1 MVYCFSLYI
10 YLVYIGENNHNS
22 YLYNMIQQLTI
33 KNFKSIKELHFPCK
47 KLNVIIGEPNS
58 GKSNILEALALQS
71 QGAIEQELSKE
82 MFRYK
87 TMSDLFYDFNINEPV
102 EVDTGDKFSTIFY
115 PIRPNGIPEDK
126 FVFKLDKNDEGSNS
140 CKLNHTG
147 TVVESSNIAHT
158 NVHFYEFKR
167 LAKFSNSFTPHL
179 AVPYGENLPSLLLAN
194 AEYKQWVSEFL
205 QEKGL
210 RLTLKPA
217 DFDIAVSKIVDDAIY
232 SYPYFT
238 ISETLQRVI
247 FYIMAIKSNK
257 EAVLILD
264 EPESNTFPF
273 YTKYMAE
280 SIALDE
286 TNQFFI
292 TTHNPYLLLNLIEK
306 SKTADINVYIAEMK
320 DYQTKLHV
328 LNEEQITKVLDFNS
342 DVFFNFNQIIEA

>member
-1 MVYCFSLYI
+1 
-10 YLVYIGENNHNS
+10 
-22 YLYNMIQQLTI
+22 MIQELTI

-71 QGAIEQELSKE
+71 QGAFAGELSKA
-82 MFRYK
+82 MFRYN
-87 TMSDLFYDFNINEPV
+87 TLSDLFYDFNINEPI
-102 EVDTGDKFSTIFY
+102 EVGTDDKSSTIYY
-115 PIRPNGIPEDK
+115 PIRPDGIPEDK
-126 FVFKLDKNDEGSNS
+126 FIFKLDKDDRQSLS
-140 CKLNHTG
+140 YQLNHNG
-147 TVVESSNIAHT
+147 GVVRSSNDGYT

-179 AVPYGENLPSLLLAN
+179 SVPYGENLPSLLIAN
-194 AEYKQWVSEFL
+194 ATYKQWVSEFL
-205 QEKGL
+205 SSKGL

-217 DFDIAVSKIVDDAIY
+217 EFDIAVSKIVDDAIY

-247 FYIMAIKSNK
+247 FYMMAIKSNK
-257 EAVLILD
+257 EAVLIFD

-273 YTKYMAE
+273 YTKYLAE

-306 SKTADINVYIAEMK
+306 SKTADINVCIAEMK

-328 LNEEQITKVLDFNS
+328 LNEEQVTKVLDFNS
-342 DVFFNFNQIIEA
+342 DVFFNFNQIIED